1 MGRVRTKTIKKA
13 ARVIIEKYYTK
24 LNLDFHTN
32 KRIIEE
38 VAMIPSKPLRNKIA
52 GFITHL
58 MKRLQRST
66 VRGISI
72 KLQEEERERRD
83 NYVPEVSALVQ
94 DIIDIDSEDEG
105 HFFLKYRLK
114 ESETLKFLCCC
125 YEESL
130 SLQRAFLD
138 QTINSP
144 IYKKYPI
151 PKMKAINFL
160 KRFALAIED
169 SHHGAEVLTELYDLI
184 LSSDLVDGEY
194 RTYWPE
200 NLSHHHLTLIED
212 QNLITSGTT
221 GLRTWPAALALSDYI
236 IVQGNSIL
244 IDRNVVELGSGT
256 GYLGLSLA
264 KTKLPQSVI
273 LTDCHPRVLS
283 ILSLNSSINGD
294 IATVQELNWSTSP
307 SMEKPHLVVGSDVV
321 FDPSVLKDLCNT
333 LSFLMMSGGEAYVA
347 CTERNEATLK

>member
-1 MGRVRTKTIKKA
+1 MVKVVICFSFSSLLVVIKKGMEKELIRA
-13 ARVIIEKYYTK
+13 FFRWWKYPSIE
-24 LNLDFHTN
+24 
-32 KRIIEE
+32 
-38 VAMIPSKPLRNKIA
+38 IPS
-52 GFITHL
+52 
-58 MKRLQRST
+58 
-66 VRGISI
+66 
-72 KLQEEERERRD
+72 
-83 NYVPEVSALVQ
+83 
-94 DIIDIDSEDEG
+94 
-105 HFFLKYRLK
+105 
-114 ESETLKFLCCC
+114 C

-347 CTERNEATLK
+347 CTERNEATLNEFESEIERVGLSKKVVEICQDKDYRVNDGDPHLPIRIYHIERLKDVKS